1 MFCRQSPENM
11 VFPMTI
17 RLYGNVKNQGSVAQ
31 AELGARLSQLAICC
45 RGLEWAIQDFCAGA
59 ETDSSRSLSSLAA
72 RLAEQSER
80 LAEALAAEI
89 EEPLD

>member
-1 MFCRQSPENM
+1 M

-17 RLYGNVKNQGSVAQ
+17 RLYGNVKNQGPLAQ
-31 AELGARLSQLAICC
+31 AEFGARLSQLAICC

-59 ETDSSRSLSSLAA
+59 DDDSGRRLSELAS

-80 LAEALAAEI
+80 LAQTLAAEI